1 MMVTKADPEIKKKKA
16 QVPFRLNV
24 LFLFVFL
31 LFSILVLRLG
41 VLQIVNGEEKR
52 LESEA
57 VEEVIAKKEAPRGK
71 LLDSN
76 YREVV
81 GNKPFFSLTYTKTV
95 DTKTAD
101 TMRIAKWLADTL
113 GVSEDQED
121 KITERDKKDYFIA
134 KHDLNK
140 LLKER
145 LSKQEKKLTDK
156 LQYKALV
163 NKITED
169 EIKNLSEKDIKI
181 LAYKRAMETGYAY
194 AAQRVKTNLT
204 DREIS
209 IISENLANLPGIDI
223 MADSERIYPYGDSA
237 IFGSVKQIP
246 KDKMDYFVSRQYD
259 RSDLVGVSGLEEQY
273 QEVLRGTKEKAVYL
287 TNPKSGKTIGE
298 PKTIPGQRGKDI
310 VLTLDMEL
318 QFRLE
323 RILEE
328 ELLKAKPLPG
338 NDLLS
343 SAYIVMMNP
352 KTGEVKGI
360 AGKKYKNGKF
370 VNDEYGAL
378 YNSYEIGSTIKGATV
393 LSGLQKGLIYP
404 GQVFVDKPFPIAG
417 GSPKSSWKNMGPI
430 NDLDALRM
438 SSNVYMFNIMD
449 RMIGPEHWTETYDEA
464 RYMYNQFGL
473 GVKTGIDFPNE
484 ATGYQGTPIA
494 GQSGTLYDMGIGQ
507 FDTYTT
513 MQMVQYVSTIA
524 NGGYR
529 IKPHL
534 VKEIREPSSS
544 NEHEGKLLTRIE
556 PEILNKIEVEDKYID
571 RVKKGFWQVMH
582 ATGGTAKGYFDGDEK
597 YHNPS
602 GKTGT
607 AQRIIKNPRTGLLV
621 EKHNLT
627 LVGYAPSDEPEIAFA
642 VVVPEGTPIG
652 AYQKVNKYIG
662 QRALAAYWELREKYG
677 ASAQTI
683 VEDND
688 KSKED
693 TENSAH

>member
-1 MMVTKADPEIKKKKA
+1 MVTKVDPEKKKKKA
-16 QVPFRLNV
+16 QIPFRLNV

-76 YREVV
+76 FREIV
-81 GNKPFFSLTYTKTV
+81 GNEPFFSLTYTKTV
-95 DTKTAD
+95 DTKTED
-101 TMRIAKWLADTL
+101 TMRIAKWLSDTL
-113 GVSEDQED
+113 GVTEEQIK
-121 KITERDKKDYFIA
+121 KITMRDKKDYFIA
-134 KHDLNK
+134 KHDIKELME
-140 LLKER
+140 ER
-145 LSKQEKKLTDK
+145 LSKQEKKRSDK
-156 LQYKALV
+156 EQYKALV
-163 NKITED
+163 NTISE
-169 EIKNLSEKDIKI
+169 EEVNNLSDKDIKI

-194 AAQRVKTNLT
+194 SAQRVKTRLNEK
-204 DREIS
+204 EIS
-209 IISENLANLPGIDI
+209 VISENLANLPGIDI

-246 KDKMDYFVSRQYD
+246 KDSMGYFISREYD
-259 RSDLVGVSGLEEQY
+259 RSDQVGVSGLEEQY

-287 TNPKSGKTIGE
+287 TNPKNGKTIGE

-328 ELLKAKPLPG
+328 ELLKAKSLPG
-338 NDLLS
+338 NELLS

-370 VNDEYGAL
+370 INDEYGAL

-393 LSGLQKGLIYP
+393 LMGLQKGLIYP
-404 GQVFVDKPFPIAG
+404 GQVIVDKPFTKKG
-417 GSPKSSWKNMGPI
+417 LNKSSWKNMGPI
-430 NDLDALRM
+430 TDLDALKM

-449 RMIGPEHWTETYDEA
+449 RMIGPEHWTETYDKA

-484 ATGYQGTPIA
+484 ATGYQGTPIP
-494 GQSGTLYDMGIGQ
+494 GENGTLYDMAIGQ

-529 IKPHL
+529 VKPQL
-534 VKEIREPSSS
+534 VKEIREPSTSD
-544 NEHEGKLLTRIE
+544 EHEGKLIKRFE
-556 PEILNKIEVEDKYID
+556 PEILNRIEVDDKYID

-582 ATGGTAKGYFDGDEK
+582 APHGTAKGYFDDEEK

-607 AQRIIKNPRTGLLV
+607 AQRIFKNPRTGQLI

-627 LVGYAPSDEPEIAFA
+627 LVGYAPSDNPEIAFA
-642 VVVPEGTPIG
+642 VVVPEGTPMNGFQRI
-652 AYQKVNKYIG
+652 NKFIG
-662 QRALAAYWELREKYG
+662 QRGLEAYWELKKEYG
-677 ASAQTI
+677 SSAETI
-683 VEDND
+683 AADAN
-688 KSKED
+688 KSKKED
-693 TENSAH
+693 DDSAH